1 MEITPSF
8 ETVVLT
14 YREDFKKLQRC
25 LQSIIQHGLGHNTEP
40 VHIIVND
47 HEPAMIEIKNFIP
60 NDPRFRVWHYTELGE
75 WNRPLY
81 WCMELFDWAN
91 PLDWYSQQWFKL
103 VASKIV
109 LSEWYLLIDSDI
121 VLQKPIRHTDMFVNN
136 RACYK
141 QTPIDFTNLKC
152 VEQLSNA
159 YSYWND
165 TVDDKKYF
173 MSDHT
178 PFIMHTTTVKEM
190 IPFIDTD
197 LFHPL
202 NNKLTAE
209 FFLWSAYLDHLG
221 IKDQLYHPFN
231 NTPGRM
237 FKTWCP
243 ETNN

>member
-1 MEITPSF
+1 MEIIPEF
-8 ETVVLT
+8 ETVILT
-14 YREDFKKLQRC
+14 YQADFGKLQRC
-25 LQSIIQHGLGHNTEP
+25 LYSIIQHGLGHNTET

-47 HEPAMIEIKNFIP
+47 HEPAMLEIKKFIP
-60 NDPRFRVWHYTELGE
+60 HDTRFRVWHYAELDD

-81 WCMELFDWAN
+81 WCMELSDWAN
-91 PLDWYSQQWFKL
+91 TLDWYSQQWFKL

-109 LSEWYLLIDSDI
+109 SSEWYLLIDSDI
-121 VLQKPIRHTDMFVNN
+121 VLQKSITHADMFVNN

-141 QTPIDFTNLKC
+141 HTPINFANLKC

-159 YSYWND
+159 YYHWND
-165 TVDDKKYF
+165 TMDGQKYF
-173 MSDHT
+173 MSDQT
-178 PFIMHTTTVKEM
+178 PFIMHTKTVNEM
-190 IPFIDTD
+190 LSKIDQN

-202 NNKLTAE
+202 NDKLTTE

-221 IKDQLYHPFN
+221 IKDQLYHPVK

-237 FKTWCP
+237 FNTWCP

>member
-8 ETVVLT
+8 ETVILT
-14 YREDFKKLQRC
+14 YREDFNKLQRC
-25 LQSIIQHGLGHNTEP
+25 LQSIIQHGLGHGTEP

-47 HEPAMIEIKNFIP
+47 HESAMIEIKNFIP
-60 NDPRFRVWHYTELGE
+60 DDPRFCVWHYKKLDD

-81 WCMELFDWAN
+81 WCMELLDWAN
-91 PLDWYSQQWFKL
+91 TLDWYSQQWFKL

-109 LSEWYLLIDSDI
+109 SSEWYLLIDSDI
-121 VLQKPIRHTDMFVNN
+121 VLQKPITYADMFMNN

-141 QTPIDFTNLKC
+141 QTPIDLTNLKC

-159 YSYWND
+159 YSHWND
-165 TVDDKKYF
+165 TIHGQKYF

-190 IPFIDTD
+190 LPLIDPD

-202 NNKLTAE
+202 NDKLTVE

-221 IKDQLYHPFN
+221 IKDCLYHPIEN
-231 NTPGRM
+231 IPGRM
-237 FKTWCP
+237 FNTWCP